1 MDNILVL
8 KGIHKRFGGVTVLN
22 DINFSL
28 QRGEVMA
35 LLGANGAGKSTL
47 IKIIGGVHEPN
58 EGEIHLNNKIVN
70 FKSPNDA
77 KDMGISIIHQ
87 ELSLIPTLNV
97 IDNMFL
103 GREKLN
109 NFKFLDKKSMI
120 SEYKKISES
129 FNFNIDPYI
138 KVSKLSIAKQQMI
151 EIMKAVSCDSDII
164 IMDEPTTSLTD
175 NEKANLFNIINKLK
189 KSGKT
194 IIYIS
199 HILEEIIKISDS
211 TSIMRNGRMIGTY
224 KTSELTKAKIVEIMT
239 GKEQGNLSVKKEKSN
254 ICYDETPVL
263 EVKELN
269 RGSILKNISLKV
281 YKGEVV
287 GIAGLVGSR
296 RTELV
301 NAIYGVD
308 KIDSGE
314 VYINGK
320 KIRINS
326 PKEAINN
333 RIGLIPEDRK
343 NLGLILNHAIYKN
356 STLVQLDDMKQ
367 GAFLSKKKEYSFAE
381 NAVNELGIK
390 IGKVG
395 DDVKKLSG
403 GNQQKVVVSRW
414 LNKDM
419 DLLIYDEPTKGIDI
433 GAKEDIFKTVED
445 FSNKGIGIIFI
456 SSDLEE
462 VIRISD
468 RILVM
473 RNGEIVDE
481 LINKNITVKD
491 IMNSILN
498 V

>member
-28 QRGEVMA
+28 QRGEVRA

-47 IKIIGGVHEPN
+47 IKIIGGVHKPN
-58 EGEIHLNNKIVN
+58 EGEFYLNNKIVN

-87 ELSLIPTLNV
+87 ELSLISTLNV

-109 NFKFLDKKSMI
+109 NFKFLDKKLMLK
-120 SEYKKISES
+120 EYKKISES

-175 NEKANLFNIINKLK
+175 NEKINLFNIIDKLK

-211 TSIMRNGRMIGTY
+211 TSIMRNGKMIGTY
-224 KTSELTKAKIVEIMT
+224 KTSELTKARIVEIMT
-239 GKEQGNLSVKKEKSN
+239 GKEQCNLSIKKENNNLSYKE
-254 ICYDETPVL
+254 IPIL
-263 EVKELN
+263 EVKKLN
-269 RGSILKNISLKV
+269 RGNILKDISLKV

-314 VYINGK
+314 VYVNGK
-320 KIRINS
+320 KTKINS
-326 PKEAINN
+326 PKEAIKN

-356 STLVQLDDMKQ
+356 STLVQLDTMKQ

-390 IGKVG
+390 IVKVG

-445 FSNKGIGIIFI
+445 FSKKGIGIIFI

-462 VIRISD
+462 VIRVSD

-473 RNGEIVDE
+473 RNGEIVEE
-481 LINKNITVKD
+481 LKNKNIGVKD